1 MAIKHRSPED
11 TRRTA
16 RAPYNFVTLP
26 AEAIPGDE
34 RAARSLD
41 RYEGHTGRFVCTLR
55 TWSPLYVRG
64 MMTESEYREYGHKAF
79 ADLSDAQKNARAKFF
94 ENARRQP
101 QIPASSLRGMLRNIF
116 EIVSYGK
123 MSRVSPRR
131 LAYRSFGSDKLKTE
145 YMAKIKTRG
154 AGGKEQMA
162 VLGGY
167 LRKVGGDWFIQPAKE
182 INGTTFCRVKY
193 SVLNKLEGKK
203 IENTRNA
210 HWLYFEA
217 GPLEYHQEIYMM
229 MSYATRVSTTSGG
242 GLHRGAHVKTGDMHS
257 KRSDAIIFE
266 PDGTKPYLPLAYE
279 GTVLIGGVKES
290 RKFNVVEDY
299 RAQISEEQKD
309 RLGTDGALN
318 DGQPVFYLLRE
329 KDPVTGVRNVEIFG
343 HSMMLRL
350 VYPRSL
356 SDMVPKHLRSDDL
369 LDIPDAVFGFV
380 KPDPSRRGKDV
391 NGSGRLSFSP
401 ARLTQTPSGGTV
413 QPFSPQILSSPKP
426 TTFQHYLMQDAP
438 DDKGNLKTYLDAQT
452 TARGHKL
459 YWHKDEIKISD
470 LRVRP
475 GSSDSQLTRIVPMGV
490 GAQFEFTIDFENL
503 SDVELGALAWTLELA
518 GRDSD
523 RRFKLGM
530 GKPLGMG
537 AVSIDARIEL
547 EDRSTRYEQLLAE
560 GSWSTGKLDEESARQ
575 RVDAEKTKFERYVL
589 DRPALNPGG
598 KVKRL
603 IELERMRELFQ
614 IMSWPGPEKDDTRY
628 LEIERNKGG
637 RKENEYKERPVLPSP
652 LNVDLRKPP
661 APKPPDPKPPPPP
674 KTEPEQKRPP
684 TTFSDPPPAVRPPPP
699 PPPRPPKQSDDIMTV
714 TVLRI
719 DAGSI
724 VCKLPEETVVG
735 KLPLAEWRSGPKPIA
750 DTPLRVR
757 VLGRNQA
764 GEFKLTLKGVK

>member
-1 MAIKHRSPED
+1 MMS
-11 TRRTA
+11 
-16 RAPYNFVTLP
+16 
-26 AEAIPGDE
+26 
-34 RAARSLD
+34 AA
-41 RYEGHTGRFVCTLR
+41 
-55 TWSPLYVRG
+55 
-64 MMTESEYREYGHKAF
+64 EYREYGHKAF
-79 ADLSDAQKNARAKFF
+79 SDLSDAQKNARARFF
-94 ENARRQP
+94 ESARRQP

-131 LAYRSFGSDKLKTE
+131 LAYRSFGSDKLKHA

-154 AGGKEQMA
+154 AGGKERMA

-329 KDPVTGVRNVEIFG
+329 KDPATGVRNVEIFG

-350 VYPRSL
+350 VYPYSL

-503 SDVELGALAWTLELA
+503 TDAELGALAWTLELA
-518 GRDSD
+518 GRESN

-537 AVSIDARIEL
+537 AVSIDARVEL
-547 EDRSTRYEQLLAE
+547 EDRSARYGQLLVE
-560 GSWSTGKLDEESARQ
+560 DSWATGKMDDEITHQ
-575 RVDAEKTKFERYVL
+575 RVDSAKTIFERSVL

-598 KVKRL
+598 KAKKL
-603 IELERMRELFQ
+603 IELERMRELVQ
-614 IMSWPGPEKDDTRY
+614 LMSWPGPEKDDTRY

-637 RKENEYKERPVLPSP
+637 WKKNEYKERPVLPSP

-661 APKPPDPKPPPPP
+661 APKLPDPKPPPPT

-684 TTFSDPPPAVRPPPP
+684 TTSSDQLPPIRPPSLPPVPRTAASNSSMVISDPPIRPPSLPP
-699 PPPRPPKQSDDIMTV
+699 PRPPRPPKQSDDIVTV

-735 KLPLAEWRSGPKPIA
+735 KLPLAEWRSGPKPA
-750 DTPLRVR
+750 AGAELRVR
-757 VLGRNQA
+757 VLGKNQA
-764 GEFKLTLKGVK
+764 SEFKLTMKGVK